1 METQRQGSGTLLDGR
16 KEGIEFFKD
25 STMGVVIVSKEGQI
39 VAVNPACAMI
49 FGYESPE
56 YCLESELYIDWFI
69 NLDPGER
76 RERENLV
83 LETGHLE
90 NIEKEFRKK
99 DGSVF
104 YAHVNIFLIRPC
116 GSRDYY
122 FEAYLV
128 DITQRKQMAQELH
141 CLFENTGTATFVV
154 EDDMTVSKVNGQF
167 SATFGYP
174 RAMVE
179 GKMKWSEFIHS
190 DDLDM
195 MKGYHR
201 ARREPLARAPKEYE
215 CRALSSQGIE
225 KYINIKVGM
234 IPETSKSIVSYMDI
248 TSLKN
253 TAKALAGNE
262 ARLASL
268 VDAFNGFIYVSSSD
282 YTIEFMNDALIER
295 TGYDGRG
302 GHCYKV
308 LHNLDA
314 PCPWCVSDRVLQGE
328 SIAQE
333 VKCPKDG
340 RWYYS
345 LNSPEFKGNRVVRK
359 RATIIDITARKRG
372 EEKLLEQKS
381 RLEKENLKLK
391 KAMKSSCRFGNIVG
405 KSPAMQ
411 NVYGFISMA
420 GASHASVI
428 VHGESGTGKELVA
441 RAIHD
446 MSHRHGQPF
455 ITVNCGAIPEQLIES
470 EFFGYRKGAFSGA
483 DRDKKGFLDMADKGT
498 LFLDEVGDIGLKLQV
513 KLLRAI
519 EGGGYSPV
527 GSTQLIRPDIR
538 IVAATNRNLP
548 DLIEKGMIRSDFYFR
563 INVLPIHLPPLRKR
577 KEDIPLLVDYFCR
590 EKFKFPDFDG
600 RFPGR
605 LMDELMAYHW
615 PGNVRELQNVLHRY
629 LTLGKFDISGQSG
642 IDFPKAQPGELPER
656 LSCKV
661 SEQPLGEAVEQF
673 EKKLILNVLE
683 STRWHRARAAS
694 ILKINRR
701 TLFKKIK
708 KYGLDRS

>member
-1 METQRQGSGTLLDGR
+1 METERQGSGTLLDGR

-39 VAVNPACAMI
+39 VALNPACAMI

-76 RERENLV
+76 RDRENLV

-122 FEAYLV
+122 FEAYLM
-128 DITQRKQMAQELH
+128 DITQRKQMEQELH

-154 EDDMTVSKVNGQF
+154 EDDMTVSKANGQF
-167 SATFGYP
+167 AATFGYP

-179 GKMKWSEFIHS
+179 GKMKWSELVHS

-201 ARREPLARAPKEYE
+201 ARREPSARAPKEYE
-215 CRALSSQGIE
+215 CRAISSQGIE

-234 IPETSKSIVSYMDI
+234 IPESSKSIVSYMDI

-253 TAKALAGNE
+253 AAKALAGNE

-314 PCPWCVSDRVLQGE
+314 PCPWCVSDRVFQGE

-333 VKCPKDG
+333 VKSPEDG

-359 RATIIDITARKRG
+359 RATIIDITARKRA
-372 EEKLLEQKS
+372 EEKLFDQKS
-381 RLEKENLKLK
+381 RLEKENLQLK
-391 KAMKSSCRFGNIVG
+391 NAMKSRCRFGNIVG

-411 NVYGFISMA
+411 NVYGFIPMA

-428 VHGESGTGKELVA
+428 IHGESGTGKELVA

-446 MSHRHGQPF
+446 MSHRQGQPF

-470 EFFGYRKGAFSGA
+470 EFFGYRKGAYSGA

-548 DLIEKGMIRSDFYFR
+548 DLIVKGQIRSDFYFR
-563 INVLPIHLPPLRKR
+563 LNVLPIHLPSLRKR
-577 KEDIPLLVDYFCR
+577 KEDIPLLVEYLCR
-590 EKFKFPDFDG
+590 EKLKFSDCDG

-605 LMDELMAYHW
+605 LMDKLMAYHW
-615 PGNVRELQNVLHRY
+615 PGNVRELQNVLYRY
-629 LTLGKFDISGQSG
+629 LTLGELDISGQSG
-642 IDFPKAQPGELPER
+642 IDIPKDHPGDSPELLTAQ
-656 LSCKV
+656 V

-673 EKKLILNVLE
+673 EKKLILKVLE
-683 STRWHRARAAS
+683 STHWHRARAAV

-708 KYGLDRS
+708 KYGLDCS

>member
-1 METQRQGSGTLLDGR
+1 
-16 KEGIEFFKD
+16 
-25 STMGVVIVSKEGQI
+25 
-39 VAVNPACAMI
+39 
-49 FGYESPE
+49 
-56 YCLESELYIDWFI
+56 
-69 NLDPGER
+69 
-76 RERENLV
+76 
-83 LETGHLE
+83 
-90 NIEKEFRKK
+90 
-99 DGSVF
+99 
-104 YAHVNIFLIRPC
+104 
-116 GSRDYY
+116 
-122 FEAYLV
+122 
-128 DITQRKQMAQELH
+128 
-141 CLFENTGTATFVV
+141 
-154 EDDMTVSKVNGQF
+154 
-167 SATFGYP
+167 
-174 RAMVE
+174 
-179 GKMKWSEFIHS
+179 
-190 DDLDM
+190 
-195 MKGYHR
+195 
-201 ARREPLARAPKEYE
+201 
-215 CRALSSQGIE
+215 
-225 KYINIKVGM
+225 
-234 IPETSKSIVSYMDI
+234 
-248 TSLKN
+248 
-253 TAKALAGNE
+253 
-262 ARLASL
+262 
-268 VDAFNGFIYVSSSD
+268 
-282 YTIEFMNDALIER
+282 
-295 TGYDGRG
+295 
-302 GHCYKV
+302 
-308 LHNLDA
+308 
-314 PCPWCVSDRVLQGE
+314 
-328 SIAQE
+328 
-333 VKCPKDG
+333 
-340 RWYYS
+340 